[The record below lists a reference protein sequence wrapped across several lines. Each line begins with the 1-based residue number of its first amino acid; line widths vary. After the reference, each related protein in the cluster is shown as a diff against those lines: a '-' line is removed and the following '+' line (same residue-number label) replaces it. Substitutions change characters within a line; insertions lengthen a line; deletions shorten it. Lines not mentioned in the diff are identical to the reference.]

1 MAKNSILQ
9 NENENTINEQE
20 IELAILHLVE
30 IAEKAHNEELYG
42 LEEALK
48 SGFVDEYDV
57 AKYRN
62 FKKGEVEG
70 LYIAIDILNHIVHH
84 NQD

>member
-42 LEEALK
+42 LEEAMK
-48 SGFVDEYDV
+48 SGFIDEFEV

-70 LYIAIDILNHIVHH
+70 LHIAIDTLNYIIHH
-84 NQD
+84 NQ

>member
-30 IAEKAHNEELYG
+30 LAEKANNEELHG
-42 LEEALK
+42 LEEALN
-48 SGFVDEYDV
+48 SGFIDEFEV

-62 FKKGEVEG
+62 LKKGEVKG
-70 LYIAIDILNHIVHH
+70 LHIAIDILNHIIHH
-84 NQD
+84 NQN